1 MVLRD
6 ASASKNQ
13 WLSFTPD
20 YVCLYL
26 RCTCTFVLACT
37 KAHRLLYY
45 LHIGP
50 VEDGASGS
58 ELVKVGC
65 VDFWRAV
72 NCLYF
77 NVDFFLLRKCESDFS
92 VLDNGRRMIFGA
104 PPKRG
109 SWQVGVQVWPKIVR
123 NDQKHILS
131 LNWSSAQFCAFAI

>member
-1 MVLRD
+1 M
-6 ASASKNQ
+6 
-13 WLSFTPD
+13 
-20 YVCLYL
+20 YL
-26 RCTCTFVLACT
+26 AAQCAV
-37 KAHRLLYY
+37 
-45 LHIGP
+45 HIGP

-77 NVDFFLLRKCESDFS
+77 NVDLFLLSKCESDFS
-92 VLDNGRRMIFGA
+92 VLDNGRMIFGG

-109 SWQVGVQVWPKIVR
+109 SWQVGVQVGPKIVR

-131 LNWSSAQFCAFAI
+131 WNWS